1 MPWIAPDNALR
12 NCARAAPAH
21 ARDIS
26 MPSNFHGEWCG
37 EGGACS
43 DGAMRVSSQGFTGGG
58 GSECLLQRVRYKA
71 PKVWLLNF
79 KCTEPGRKAERFEE
93 TWTLM
98 DDMLVVFVQL
108 KDRLRVIQ
116 YLPRTS

>member
-1 MPWIAPDNALR
+1 MRKFFLAL
-12 NCARAAPAH
+12 AITLLASTVHAH
-21 ARDIS
+21 AIS
-26 MPSNFHGEWCG
+26 MPDYFHGEWCG
-37 EGGACS
+37 EGGTCP

-58 GSECLLQRVRYKA
+58 GSECLLQRVRNKS

-93 TWTLM
+93 TWTLV
-98 DDMLVVFVQL
+98 DDMLVVYIQM
-108 KDRLRVIQ
+108 KDRLRIVQ